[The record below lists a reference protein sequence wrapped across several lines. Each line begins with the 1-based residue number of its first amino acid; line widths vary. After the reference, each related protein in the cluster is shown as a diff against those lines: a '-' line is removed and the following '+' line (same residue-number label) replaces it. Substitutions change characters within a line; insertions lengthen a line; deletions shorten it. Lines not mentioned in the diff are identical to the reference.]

1 MQVSIETT
9 SGLEQV
15 MTIGVPAADVDAQVV
30 TELKRI
36 SQSQKNNPG
45 PGFRKGKPLPP
56 KVAKQKY
63 GKQAR
68 LEAVY
73 QQMQQS
79 FFQTVQEKEIKLAG
93 MPKFEPVVDEEGK
106 DLEFKATY
114 EVYPQVELA
123 DFSAIEV
130 EQQSAEVTDADLE
143 TMVDTLRK
151 QQAQWNASDAAAED
165 GDQVNI
171 DFEGFIDGEAFEGG
185 SAEGYGLTLG
195 SNSMIPGFEDA
206 LVGSKAGEETTLDV
220 TFPADYQKEDLQ
232 GKPAQF
238 KVKVNEVKKP
248 ELPELNEEFFK
259 EFGVETADEAEFRSE
274 IRKNMEREL
283 ARAIRTLTKQQVVQG
298 LVAANEVDVP
308 SALLDQEIDR
318 LRQQAV
324 QQFGGAQQFDPKQ
337 LPAELFKEQ
346 AEKRVVIGLLMNA
359 AIEANELTPSDEK
372 VNELIEEVAAT
383 YQDPDQVRE
392 YYSSN
397 PEQRQQVEAMALE
410 EQVVEKVLASAK
422 VSQSEATYEEIIR
435 AANQPAQ

>member
-195 SNSMIPGFEDA
+195 SNSMIPGFEGA

-259 EFGVETADEAEFRSE
+259 AFGVETADEAEFRSE

-298 LVAANEVDVP
+298 LVGANEVDVP